1 MRTFI
6 AVEPPGSLR
15 EEIGRLTARHLE
27 SRLPGFRWVKPEN
40 IHLTLRFLGEIDP
53 ARLDSLT
60 QAISGATAGFAPFEL
75 TVESLGFFG
84 SQKRPRVI
92 WLGLS
97 ASRQLTAL
105 AEEVESAVAGAGFGR
120 ADKPFKAHLTL
131 ARLKRPQAGAP
142 DWESIR
148 KGLPSS
154 WPEWKVD
161 RVEIIKSTLAPSGP
175 IYETLARCP
184 LKGEAGEITDEG
196 GK

>member
-15 EEIGRLTARHLE
+15 EEIGRLTAQHFE
-27 SRLPGFRWVKPEN
+27 SQLPGFRWVRPEN

-60 QAISGATAGFAPFEL
+60 QAVAVAASKFAPFKL

-84 SQKRPRVI
+84 SQKRPRVV

-97 ASRQLTAL
+97 DFQQLSAL
-105 AEEVESAVAGAGFGR
+105 AEEVESAVAEAGFGR

-131 ARLKRPQAGAP
+131 ARMKRPPARPP
-142 DWESIR
+142 DWERIR
-148 KGLPSS
+148 SVLPSG
-154 WPEWKVD
+154 WPEWRVT
-161 RVEIIKSTLAPSGP
+161 RVEIIKSTLTPSGP

-184 LKGEAGEITDEG
+184 LEGEAGEITVEG
-196 GK
+196 GD